1 VSLRR
6 RGSGGRRGG
15 RGQIA
20 AVLAHDAGQRLARI
34 RHETLV
40 VTGDDDRV
48 IPAAN
53 SDLLASEIP
62 NARLVVIPGA
72 GHLFFVERPDEA
84 LAELRAFL
92 DGPV

>member
-1 VSLRR
+1 M
-6 RGSGGRRGG
+6 
-15 RGQIA
+15 
-20 AVLAHDAGQRLARI
+20 
-34 RHETLV
+34 
-40 VTGDDDRV
+40 TGDDDRV

-72 GHLFFVERPDEA
+72 GHLFFVERPDET